1 MPLLAIFLKMGETVG
16 EIISFQKDDEMAF
29 KISAIPQD
37 KIMFA
42 FVLLSVI
49 GLFALVN
56 FLFARQPKL
65 DTQMVHMAT
74 LQGHGALTPLHYAM
88 DRDPDLTKAVRALS
102 DFRAADMFVNHKAM
116 DEAVVNILFQWAGVV
131 QVPDQSFGPYIDA
144 RVAAFLQVIGALP
157 QTVAPG
163 TEISLEDAGTLNQTW
178 FRAYEH
184 YRTRLLAQALGSQI
198 FQGGI
203 HYDLATDKL
212 SVNDAILPVFVT
224 QFESA
229 LQSSADS
236 GEAMHSFL
244 AFIDQ
249 VKGFN
254 NLSSEEQDMIM
265 SLDMKPQ
272 EPSPAAQDGST
283 GAPGAVPLPAPLGAE
298 LAPPAVGG
306 ATP

>member
-1 MPLLAIFLKMGETVG
+1 MPLLAIFLKMGDTRG
-16 EIISFQKDDEMAF
+16 RYFQRKTMKIAF
-29 KISAIPQD
+29 KMPEISQD
-37 KIMFA
+37 KVMFA

-56 FLFARQPKL
+56 HLFTGQRKL

-88 DRDPDLTKAVRALS
+88 DRNPDLTKAVAALS

-116 DEAVVNILFQWAGVV
+116 DEAVVNILFLWAGVA
-131 QVPDQSFGPYIDA
+131 QAQEQSFGPYIDA
-144 RVAAFLQVIGALP
+144 RVAAFLKVIGALP

-163 TEISLEDAGTLNQTW
+163 TEISVEDAGALNQTW

-184 YRTRLLAQALGSQI
+184 YRMRLLAQALGGQI
-198 FQGGI
+198 FQDGI
-203 HYDLATDKL
+203 GYDLATDKL
-212 SVNDAILPVFVT
+212 SVNGAILPVFVAQLET
-224 QFESA
+224 A

-236 GEAMHSFL
+236 GEAMHNFL

-254 NLSSEEQDMIM
+254 NLSEEEQDMIM
-265 SLDMKPQ
+265 SLDSKPR
-272 EPSPAAQDGST
+272 EEDPAAQ
-283 GAPGAVPLPAPLGAE
+283 APSAAVPLPAPVGAE
-298 LAPPAVGG
+298 LAPP
-306 ATP
+306 TPAGSNP